1 MTIAA
6 AVVPL
11 RLIHRAVQFRHG
23 EAPVAWL
30 MFAYSFLAMT
40 AHNVLKPISK
50 SKFILSFGA
59 DNLPYIQLAAG
70 AIIGLLMLLYTW
82 GIARLPRRSIVP
94 VTLGVLAGVTVLF
107 WLLFRL
113 DAEWVSAAFFV
124 FSVMLGILLIS
135 QFWTLA
141 NEIYDPRQARRVF
154 GFIGGG
160 ASLGGALGAAITAW
174 TVARVGLDNLLI
186 VSAVSLALCVAIVA
200 LVVRRQPEQPG
211 QAPPPGVEQGVGIG
225 EAVRLLAQSRHLQI
239 ISLVIACA
247 ALGAAIIDQQLSMA
261 AAAVKDTDAGLTS
274 FLAEIT
280 FYLSLV
286 SFVVQVGLTSRI
298 HRSLGLTVALLVLP
312 MGLGVSAV
320 AILMTGALWA
330 TGAAKVLDSSLRY
343 SLDKTTREVL
353 FLPLPPDLKLRA
365 KAFIDV
371 TMDRMAKAAGNLL
384 ALVLIKPWG
393 LGLDWVRLSYAS
405 LAVLTLWAAMA
416 ILARREYLRS
426 FRRSLDARQ
435 IEPEAV
441 RITVA
446 DPATVATLVDELAST
461 DESAVLYAIGM
472 LEMLDQR
479 RLVTPL
485 LLHHESPAVRARALA
500 AIGAAPPADAPE
512 RWVAAVRPLVADE
525 DAGVRAAALRAL
537 AALGDEDASVLL
549 TRHLEDADPR
559 VVVTAAVE
567 LADSDRP
574 RDAAVAHKALSRL
587 IADDAGPAS
596 VRRDAAQALA
606 RIRNPAFRSLLI
618 PLLHDG
624 DPDVASAAVASA
636 QSMGPSD
643 AIFVPALV
651 SRLGHRVLKRPA
663 RDALVSYGEDVVPA
677 LAHLLADPH
686 ERPWVRRHIPGTLA
700 RIPVQASVDALLAVL
715 TDPDG
720 FMRYKIVTA
729 IEALHCG
736 DPTLAISPRAVEGL
750 IVRESARYYTYLTLR
765 DNIIRQDE
773 GGGRSLVVRALDDK
787 LSRTLDRLYRELG
800 LLYPWKDVA
809 AARRT
814 IETGDAHAR
823 ASALEFLD
831 TLFGGAIRKRVMPI
845 LDEMPMVDKVRH
857 ANSVLKTR
865 PRDLDDTLAQL
876 VHDDDP
882 VLAASAIELA
892 ARREID
898 TLVHDLEFVM
908 ARGSADG
915 LVLDAANWALALRA
929 NRQATGRWR
938 AHAGPLPI
946 VRLADR
952 LRELPLFSHI
962 SVDELFRV
970 ASTARQSAHDPGRN
984 LAQQGAPAGEVLLLM
999 EGTVGLA
1006 GDGQPATTIQ
1016 APAALGLE
1024 EALDHRCFH
1033 RTITAAGPV
1042 IGLALSVGDLLTM
1055 LSDNIVMAQG
1065 LFRTLLAGQTSDDA
1079 WTIARGAAAVATPVF
1094 PMNVVD
1100 KARLLRQNPLL
1111 GKASVEQLL
1120 ALSAVTREVALAVG
1134 AMLPA
1139 DREGP
1144 AVYHLLAGEV
1154 RIEDDGRGALVMG
1167 PGRTMFVT
1175 ETLAG
1180 AIPRCRAMVTRE
1192 GRALRLDHDDLF
1204 DVLADH
1210 TDLLRGVFSGVVGAR
1225 RELELI
1231 RRSVRL
1237 QADLGAGPAEAG
1249 HSD

>member
-1 MTIAA
+1 
-6 AVVPL
+6 VPL
-11 RLIHRAVQFRHG
+11 RLIHRIIQFRDG

-59 DNLPYIQLAAG
+59 DNLPYINLIAG
-70 AIIGLLMLLYTW
+70 AIIGVLMLLYTW
-82 GIARLPRRSIVP
+82 GIARLPRRSIIP
-94 VTLGVLAGVTVLF
+94 VTLGMLAALIVIF
-107 WLLFRL
+107 WVLFRL

-141 NEIYDPRQARRVF
+141 NQIYDPRQARRVF

-160 ASLGGALGAAITAW
+160 ASLGGALGAGITRW
-174 TVARVGLDNLLI
+174 TVAHVALNNLLL
-186 VSAVSLALCVAIVA
+186 VSAVSLAICVAIVA
-200 LVVRRQPEQPG
+200 VVVRRQPEEPG
-211 QAPPPGVEQGVGIG
+211 DAPLPGVEEGVGIG
-225 EAVRLLAQSRHLQI
+225 EALRLLGQSQHLQI
-239 ISLVIACA
+239 ISLVIASA

-261 AAAVKDTDAGLTS
+261 AAAMKDTDAGLTS

-298 HRSLGLTVALLVLP
+298 HRSLGLTFALLVLP
-312 MGLGVSAV
+312 MGLGVAAAAV
-320 AILMTGALWA
+320 LMTGALWA
-330 TGAAKVLDSSLRY
+330 TSVAKVLDSSLRY

-371 TMDRMAKAAGNLL
+371 TMDRIAKAAGNLL

-405 LAVLTLWAAMA
+405 LTIMALWVGVA
-416 ILARREYLRS
+416 IIARREYLRS
-426 FRRSLDARQ
+426 FRRSLDARD

-446 DPATVATLVDELAST
+446 DPATIATLVGELAST
-461 DESAVLYAIGM
+461 DESAVLYAIAM
-472 LEMLDQR
+472 LETLDR
-479 RLVTPL
+479 RHLVTPL

-500 AIGAAPPADAPE
+500 AMASAVTAEGAE
-512 RWVAAVRPLVADE
+512 RWIPAVRQLVTDE
-525 DAGVRAAALRAL
+525 DAGVRAAAVRAL
-537 AALGDEDASVLL
+537 AALGDEDISALL
-549 TRHLEDADPR
+549 TRHLHDADPR

-567 LADSDRP
+567 LADSGRP
-574 RDAAVAHKALSRL
+574 EDAAAAERALSRL
-587 IADDAGPAS
+587 IADTEGPAAG
-596 VRRDAAQALA
+596 RRDAAQALA
-606 RIRNPAFRSLLI
+606 RIRNPACRTLLI
-618 PLLHDG
+618 PLLHDR
-624 DPDVASAAVASA
+624 DLDVASAAIASA
-636 QSMGPSD
+636 QAMGASD

-663 RDALVSYGEDVVPA
+663 REALVSYGAEVVPA

-686 ERPWVRRHIPGTLA
+686 EQPWVRRHIPGTLA
-700 RIPVQASVDALLAVL
+700 RIPVQASMDALFAVL
-715 TDPDG
+715 ADPDG

-729 IEALHCG
+729 IEALHCS
-736 DPTLAISPRAVEGL
+736 SPALTIRPEAVERL
-750 IVRESARYYTYLTLR
+750 VVRESARYYTYLTLR
-765 DNIIRQDE
+765 YNLLQADQA
-773 GGGRSLVVRALDDK
+773 GAQSLVVRALDDK

-800 LLYPWKDVA
+800 LLYPWQDVA

-831 TLFGGAIRKRVMPI
+831 TLLAGAIRKRVMPI

-857 ANSVLKTR
+857 ANNVLKTR

-882 VLAASAIELA
+882 VLAAAAIELA
-892 ARREID
+892 ARREVD
-898 TLVHDLEFVM
+898 SLVDDLEYVM
-908 ARGSADG
+908 ARGTADG
-915 LVLDAANWALALRA
+915 LVLDAANWALAGCAAR
-929 NRQATGRWR
+929 RATGRR
-938 AHAGPLPI
+938 QVLGPLPI

-952 LRELPLFSHI
+952 LREMPLFAHI

-970 ASTARQSAHDPGRN
+970 ATTARQVAHDPGRN
-984 LAQQGAPAGEVLLLM
+984 LAQQGAPATDVFLLI
-999 EGTVGLA
+999 EGTVSLT
-1006 GDGQPATTIQ
+1006 GDSQPTDTAA

-1024 EALDHRCFH
+1024 EALDNRRLR
-1033 RTITAAGPV
+1033 RTITAVEPV
-1042 IGLALSVGDLLTM
+1042 ICLALAVGDLLTM
-1055 LSDNIVMAQG
+1055 LSDNIAMAQG
-1065 LFRTLLAGQTSDDA
+1065 LFRTLLAGHGTSAADA
-1079 WTIARGAAAVATPVF
+1079 LTMARGAHPAAAPAV
-1094 PMNVVD
+1094 PMNLVD

-1134 AMLPA
+1134 AVLPD

-1144 AVYHLLAGEV
+1144 AVYHLLDGEV
-1154 RIEDDGRGALVMG
+1154 RLEYDGDGSLVMG
-1167 PGRTMFVT
+1167 PGRTVFVA

-1180 AIPRCRAMVTRE
+1180 ATPRYRATVTRE
-1192 GRALRLDHDDLF
+1192 GHALRLDHDELF
-1204 DVLADH
+1204 EVLADH
-1210 TDLLRGVFSGVVGAR
+1210 TDLLQGVFSGILGAR
-1225 RELELI
+1225 L
-1231 RRSVRL
+1231 S
-1237 QADLGAGPAEAG
+1237 
-1249 HSD
+1249 

>member
-1 MTIAA
+1 LAA
-6 AVVPL
+6 DPCDNPPAVPL
-11 RLIHRAVQFRHG
+11 RLIHRVVQFRHG

-59 DNLPYIQLAAG
+59 DNVPYIQLIAG
-70 AIIGLLMLLYTW
+70 AIIGVLMLLYTW
-82 GIARLPRRSIVP
+82 GIARLPRRSIIP
-94 VTLGVLAGVTVLF
+94 VTLGMLTGLIVLF
-107 WLLFRL
+107 WLLFKL
-113 DAEWVSAAFFV
+113 EAEWVSAAFFV

-141 NEIYDPRQARRVF
+141 NEIYDPRQARRIF

-174 TVARVGLDNLLI
+174 TVAQVGLDNLLL
-186 VSAVSLALCVAIVA
+186 VSAVSLAVCVVIVA
-200 LVVRRQPEQPG
+200 LAVRRQPVEPVD
-211 QAPPPGVEQGVGIG
+211 APLPGVEQGVGMG
-225 EAVRLLAQSRHLQI
+225 EAIRLLGQSRHLQI
-239 ISLVIACA
+239 ISLVIAFA
-247 ALGAAIIDQQLSMA
+247 AMGAAIIDQQLNMA
-261 AAAVKDTDAGLTS
+261 AAAMRDTDAGLTS

-298 HRSLGLTVALLVLP
+298 HRSLGLTFALLVLP
-312 MGLGVSAV
+312 MGLGVAAT
-320 AILMTGALWA
+320 AILLTGALWA
-330 TGAAKVLDSSLRY
+330 TSVAKVLDSSLRY

-405 LAVLTLWAAMA
+405 LAIMALWVGMA
-416 ILARREYLRS
+416 IVARREYLRS

-446 DPATVATLVDELAST
+446 DPATVATLVGELAST

-479 RLVTPL
+479 HLVTPL
-485 LLHHESPAVRARALA
+485 LLHHASPAVRARALA
-500 AIGAAPPADAPE
+500 AMGAAAPADGTD
-512 RWVAAVRPLVADE
+512 RWIPAVRQLVTDE
-525 DAGVRAAALRAL
+525 DAGVRAAAVRAL
-537 AALGDEDASVLL
+537 AALGDEDISALL
-549 TRHLEDADPR
+549 MRHLEDADPR

-567 LADSDRP
+567 LADSARLQ
-574 RDAAVAHKALSRL
+574 DAAAAEAALSQL
-587 IADDAGPAS
+587 IADTEGPAAG
-596 VRRDAAQALA
+596 RRDAAEALA

-618 PLLHDG
+618 PLLHDP
-624 DPDVASAAVASA
+624 DLDVASAAIASA
-636 QSMGPSD
+636 RAMGASD

-663 RDALVSYGEDVVPA
+663 RDALVSYGAEVVPA

-686 ERPWVRRHIPGTLA
+686 EQRWVRRHIPGTLA
-700 RIPVQASVDALLAVL
+700 RIPVQASMDALFAVL

-720 FMRYKIVTA
+720 FLRYKIVTA
-729 IEALHCG
+729 VEALHSRHPALVIWP
-736 DPTLAISPRAVEGL
+736 DAVERL
-750 IVRESARYYTYLTLR
+750 VVRESARYYTYLTLR
-765 DNIIRQDE
+765 YNLIQRDQAGPE
-773 GGGRSLVVRALDDK
+773 SLVVRALDDK

-814 IETGDAHAR
+814 IEAGDAHAR

-831 TLFGGAIRKRVMPI
+831 TLLAGAIRKRVMPI

-865 PRDLDDTLAQL
+865 PRALDDTLAQL

-882 VLAASAIELA
+882 VLAAAAIELA
-892 ARREID
+892 SRREID
-898 TLVHDLEFVM
+898 TLTGDLEFVM
-908 ARGSADG
+908 ARGTADA
-915 LVLDAANWALALRA
+915 LVLDAANWALAVGA
-929 NRQATGRWR
+929 ARQATGRR
-938 AHAGPLPI
+938 QILAGPLPI

-952 LRELPLFSHI
+952 LREMPLCAHI

-970 ASTARQSAHDPGRN
+970 AGTARQIAHDPGRN
-984 LAQQGAPAGEVLLLM
+984 LAQQGAPATDVFLLV
-999 EGTVGLA
+999 EGTVCLT
-1006 GDGQPATTIQ
+1006 GDGQPPVTVA
-1016 APAALGLE
+1016 APAALALE
-1024 EALDHRCFH
+1024 EALDNRRLR
-1033 RTITAAGPV
+1033 RTITAVEPV
-1042 IGLALSVGDLLTM
+1042 VCLALAVGDLLTM
-1055 LSDNIVMAQG
+1055 LSDNIAMAQG
-1065 LFRTLLAGQTSDDA
+1065 LFRTLLEGHGTSAADA
-1079 WTIARGAAAVATPVF
+1079 LTMARGAHPAAAPAA
-1094 PMNVVD
+1094 PLNVVD

-1111 GKASVEQLL
+1111 GQASVEQLL

-1134 AMLPA
+1134 TVLPV

-1144 AVYHLLAGEV
+1144 GVYHLLEGEV
-1154 RIEDDGRGALVMG
+1154 RLEYDSEGPVVMG
-1167 PGRTMFVT
+1167 PGRTVFVA

-1180 AIPRCRAMVTRE
+1180 AMPRYRATVTRE
-1192 GRALRLDHDDLF
+1192 GHALRLDHDELF
-1204 DVLADH
+1204 EVLADH
-1210 TDLLRGVFSGVVGAR
+1210 TDLLQGVFSGVLGAR
-1225 RELELI
+1225 RK
-1231 RRSVRL
+1231 
-1237 QADLGAGPAEAG
+1237 
-1249 HSD
+1249 